1 MPDRTWTPF
10 TCPLWRG
17 ESEMGQPAIEAG
29 RTQARRNE
37 CAVACDLCGSA
48 EGAVR
53 FGITFGTTGF
63 WYGVCE
69 TCLQQGTPG
78 DFLVR
83 VRSMW
88 EKDREEADRQILL
101 DLSPDLSVGLS
112 PEAKRHWRKIRR
124 KVLARANHRCEQCGS
139 VESLVVHHLTDE
151 RAGAEEMDDLR
162 VLCRSCRTAVHGG
175 PAK

>member
-1 MPDRTWTPF
+1 M
-10 TCPLWRG
+10 
-17 ESEMGQPAIEAG
+17 EQPGIEAG

-37 CAVACDLCGSA
+37 DAIPCDLCGSE
-48 EGAVR
+48 EGTVR
-53 FGITFGTTGF
+53 FGITFATTGF
-63 WYGVCE
+63 WYGACE

-83 VRSMW
+83 VRSLW

-124 KVLARANHRCEQCGS
+124 K
-139 VESLVVHHLTDE
+139 
-151 RAGAEEMDDLR
+151 
-162 VLCRSCRTAVHGG
+162 GG
-175 PAK
+175 LG